1 MRSPARPPQPHPL
14 EVQDST
20 PDAVAPSPSSSGT
33 AGLPAPAA
41 SAPSALASSSASAP
55 ASSSTLAS
63 SSAPAGS
70 SASAPDPSAPADP
83 PTAAPVQLAFRR
95 RELALVASS
104 LITQLMIVLD
114 MTIIAVALPRMQ
126 EDLGLST
133 SQRPWVVTAYTLA
146 YGGLVLLGGRLVTAL
161 GLRRA
166 YRIGQIGFA
175 TASLVAG
182 LAPAFPL
189 LVTARAVQGAF
200 AALLSPASLVLLS
213 TTFPSGPRRRQV
225 FALFGATGGLG
236 AAAGLLIGG
245 ALTDWLS
252 WRWSLYVNVPIAA
265 AGFVIGLRSLPAPGR
280 RHEQSAWDL
289 PGLALG
295 CTACFAVVF
304 GLDRAEQ
311 TSWTSTSTLLWLG
324 AAVVLAILFVV
335 REHLAEAPALP
346 LWITSAPGRAAS
358 YAAVATF
365 GAAQM
370 GGAVYL
376 TYYLQNHFG
385 YSPLRTGVAFL
396 PMIAALVPS
405 APLAG
410 RLLVPYLGVRG
421 TLPLGVGVEALAFV
435 VLAQVGP
442 DSGYAQ
448 VAVPGLVLMGIGAGL
463 IMPVA
468 FSAGTRGIPQR
479 HSGLASAVLTIT
491 QQIGGSFGVALLATY
506 ATRHV
511 QDYVTTHTEA
521 VRAQA
526 TQALVQAQALPDS
539 PAGKEIIARFT
550 ADLSD
555 RAQID
560 AYAGGFL
567 LMACLLAAVTALLV
581 LGALTVRRVRSR

>member
-1 MRSPARPPQPHPL
+1 M
-14 EVQDST
+14 
-20 PDAVAPSPSSSGT
+20 
-33 AGLPAPAA
+33 
-41 SAPSALASSSASAP
+41 
-55 ASSSTLAS
+55 
-63 SSAPAGS
+63 
-70 SASAPDPSAPADP
+70 
-83 PTAAPVQLAFRR
+83 
-95 RELALVASS
+95 
-104 LITQLMIVLD
+104 
-114 MTIIAVALPRMQ
+114 
-126 EDLGLST
+126 
-133 SQRPWVVTAYTLA
+133 
-146 YGGLVLLGGRLVTAL
+146 
-161 GLRRA
+161 
-166 YRIGQIGFA
+166 
-175 TASLVAG
+175 
-182 LAPAFPL
+182 
-189 LVTARAVQGAF
+189 
-200 AALLSPASLVLLS
+200 
-213 TTFPSGPRRRQV
+213 
-225 FALFGATGGLG
+225 
-236 AAAGLLIGG
+236 
-245 ALTDWLS
+245 
-252 WRWSLYVNVPIAA
+252 PIAA